1 MAPTSTP
8 MGTVADPALSRELRD
23 ELESLF
29 EQSRSNLFEW
39 FEEVEILDE
48 RFLLLVSR
56 YPEEVLRGAV
66 LMTALETPDI
76 SFSGRLPI
84 HLACDNNAPI
94 GVIRR
99 LLESDT
105 DKISILKPDKW
116 GDLPIHTACSR
127 THFLEVIKLLLM
139 YDVDKHTI
147 FVKDENG
154 SLPIHMACRYNADA
168 EVIQLLLESDA
179 KRTSLYAE
187 GVYGQLPL
195 HVACRGG
202 ASPEI
207 IQTLLDY
214 DNKKMS
220 VLKEDNVGRLPI
232 HLYILANKNVNR
244 NMDIVRLLLEGMFC
258 NRIESVGLELWKQT
272 MNQLLDSL
280 NKSYERDSI
289 TRDGLDSI
297 CVEIKELMHRS
308 FLLELAIWKASCLRS
323 LDGGRVTFQCLQDI
337 DDWEKTDKNF
347 DACQYRQEMLH
358 LSGADQII
366 PHVLPF
372 VDDEAIIKLM
382 EELK

>member
-1 MAPTSTP
+1 MAPPSTP
-8 MGTVADPALSRELRD
+8 TETVADPALSRELRD
-23 ELESLF
+23 ELEFLF
-29 EQSRSNLFEW
+29 QKARSNLFDR
-39 FEEVEILDE
+39 FYEEKTLDE

-56 YPEEVLRGAV
+56 YPEEALNGAV
-66 LMTALETPDI
+66 LMTAQETPDC

-84 HLACDNNAPI
+84 HLACEYSAPI
-94 GVIRR
+94 GVIRW

-105 DKISILKPDKW
+105 DKTSILKPDKW

-127 THFLEVIKLLLM
+127 THLEVIKLLLM
-139 YDVDKHTI
+139 CDVDKRTI

-154 SLPIHMACRYNADA
+154 SLPIHMACRYNAGA

-202 ASPEI
+202 ASTEV
-207 IQTLLDY
+207 IQALLDY

-220 VLKEDNVGRLPI
+220 VLKEDNIGRLAI
-232 HLYILANKNVNR
+232 HLYLLANRNRDR

-258 NRIESVGLELWKQT
+258 NRVESVGLELWKQT

-280 NKSYERDSI
+280 NKSYERDSV
-289 TRDGLDSI
+289 TRELLDSI

-308 FLLELAIWKASCLRS
+308 FLLELAIWKASCLRG
-323 LDGGRVTFQCLQDI
+323 LDGDRVTFQCLQDI
-337 DDWEKTDKNF
+337 DDWGKTDKNF

-372 VDDEAIIKLM
+372 VEDEAIIKLM
-382 EELK
+382 KELKE